1 MAVSALAV
9 ILAVTTIGY
18 AIAAGVDGRTFV
30 QTYALTNLVLGLAF
44 VASGTVIAWFR
55 PRNAIGPLFVVGGL
69 GHLLTAAA
77 TMAVIHGMGVGWS
90 LAVLEA
96 LATVVTAAWQ
106 LGLPWLFVLA
116 MLLFPTGHL
125 PSPRWRPLAWLISV
139 SGAYQL
145 ISGVLS
151 DGSPIQSADAPSSIL
166 SIGLQLPA
174 PIMAI
179 AGLTGAATSLLV
191 TGSLVVRYLRG
202 DERLRRQLLW
212 LILALIAVT
221 LLNAQRLVTADGPI
235 VFLLS
240 IVLVPIAIGIAVVRY
255 QLFDIR
261 LVLSRTLVYGL
272 VLSVIVALYAGI
284 VAGFSLLV
292 PADAERGVAVTAAI
306 VVAVC
311 FTPLRLLV
319 QRLVTQAFYGTR
331 SDPAGTAWQIG
342 ESLWR
347 NDDLAGLLDS
357 TLETLRLPWIEIRD
371 ASDSAV
377 VATAGEPDASAST
390 TIDLRYHDQTLGALV
405 VGHRRGEARLHDRD
419 RRTLQLIAMP
429 LAVALHASALS
440 DQVRRARAA
449 TVEAAAAERV
459 SLQRELHDG
468 LGPTLTSLTFTADA
482 AANLVRRDSD
492 EAERLLGEVRADL
505 RSALDTLR
513 NVVYGL
519 RPIELDDLGL
529 VGALRQRI
537 AGLSSEARGGIAVDL
552 VAPEHIPE
560 LSPALELAAYRIVT
574 EALSNAFRH
583 STGQLCVV
591 TITGGSALSLE
602 VWDNGTNPPRWRPG
616 VGVHSMTDRAEEL
629 GGTTCAGPTVTGWTV
644 QSEIPVSPMHKPTGV
659 IIEN

>member
-1 MAVSALAV
+1 MLAV
-9 ILAVTTIGY
+9 ILALTTIGY
-18 AIAAGVDGRTFV
+18 AIAADVDGREFT
-30 QTYALTNLVLGLAF
+30 QTYALTNLVLGLAL
-44 VASGTVIAWFR
+44 VGSGTFMAWFQ
-55 PRNAIGPLFVVGGL
+55 PRNVIGPLFVVGGL
-69 GHLLTAAA
+69 GHVLTAAA
-77 TMAVIHGMGVGWS
+77 TMAALCGMARGWS
-90 LAVLEA
+90 QVVLEA
-96 LATVVTAAWQ
+96 LATVVTGAWQ

-116 MLLFPTGHL
+116 MLLFPTGDL
-125 PSPRWRPLAWLISV
+125 PSPRWRPLAWLISL

-151 DGSPIQSADAPSSIL
+151 DGSPIQSAQAPSSLL
-166 SIGLQLPA
+166 SIGLELPA
-174 PIMAI
+174 PIVAV
-179 AGLTGAATSLLV
+179 TGVTSAATSLLV
-191 TGSLVVRYLRG
+191 TGSLVVRYACG

-221 LLNAQRLVTADGPI
+221 LLNVQRLVTADGPI

-240 IVLVPIAIGIAVVRY
+240 FVLVPIAIGIAVVRH

-284 VAGFSLLV
+284 VAGSSLLV
-292 PADAERGVAVTAAI
+292 PPDAERGVAVTAAI
-306 VVAVC
+306 VVAVS

-319 QRLVTQAFYGTR
+319 QRLVAQAFYGTR
-331 SDPAGTAWQIG
+331 SDPVGTAWQIG
-342 ESLWR
+342 ELLR
-347 NDDLAGLLDS
+347 QDDDLAGLLDG
-357 TLETLRLPWIEIRD
+357 TRNALRLPWIVLRD
-371 ASDSAV
+371 GSRGEV
-377 VATAGEPDASAST
+377 VAAAGQVDDSAST
-390 TIDLRYHDQTLGALV
+390 VIALRYRDQTLGDLA
-405 VGHRRGEARLHDRD
+405 VGHRRGEPRLHDRD
-419 RRTLQLIAMP
+419 RRTLELIAVP

-459 SLQRELHDG
+459 KLQRELHDG

-492 EAERLLGEVRADL
+492 EVERLLGEVRADL

-513 NVVYGL
+513 NVVSGL

-529 VGALRQRI
+529 VRALRQRI

-552 VAPEHIPE
+552 VAPESISG

-591 TITGGSALSLE
+591 TITGGAVLSIE
-602 VWDNGTNPPRWRPG
+602 VRDNGTNPADWRPG
-616 VGVHSMTDRAEEL
+616 VGIHSMTDRAEEL
-629 GGTTCAGPTVTGWTV
+629 GGATSAGPTATGWTV
-644 QSEIPVSPMHKPTGV
+644 RSQIPVNPQHAKGV
-659 IIEN
+659 TI